1 MSVDLVFTGVGGQGV
16 LVAANAVGEA
26 ATAAGLE
33 TRVGEIHGMSQRGGS
48 VVAHVRIGEDVRGA
62 TVPEGRGDAMF
73 ALEPMEALRYADYLA
88 SDALLLVND
97 VPEMPF
103 PVQQG
108 DAEYPALD
116 ALLEALDARGD
127 LMAVDAAAV
136 ARDVGDAIVANT
148 VLLGAFSVRV
158 DLPLSA
164 DELLEGVETMVPDD
178 AVELN
183 RRAFEAGRDAVGQ
196 GRLEPAP

>member
-1 MSVDLVFTGVGGQGV
+1 MSHDFVFTGVGGQGV

-62 TVPEGRGDAMF
+62 TVPEGLGDAMF

-88 SDALLLVND
+88 SDADLLVND
-97 VPEMPF
+97 VPVIPL

-108 DAEYPALD
+108 EVEYPDVD
-116 ALLEALDARGD
+116 AVLEALAARGE
-127 LMAVDAAAV
+127 LVAVDAAAV

-178 AVELN
+178 AVDLN
-183 RRAFEAGRDAVGQ
+183 RTAFEAGRDAVGQ
-196 GRLEPAP
+196 DRVEPAP